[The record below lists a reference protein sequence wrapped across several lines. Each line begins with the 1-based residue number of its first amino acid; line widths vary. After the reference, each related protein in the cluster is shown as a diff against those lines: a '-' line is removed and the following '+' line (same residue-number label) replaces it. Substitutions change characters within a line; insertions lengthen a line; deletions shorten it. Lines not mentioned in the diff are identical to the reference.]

1 MCSGAVFSAPQKWGD
16 VVTIE
21 KLAESIFKQCE
32 KDGEPVTMAEATEM
46 AEMEMKANKN
56 IKNYVESAENA
67 EKVAKKS
74 RKRAVSDEKKQIF
87 TEVEQFL
94 SENFDVSVEIP
105 YKKMEIRLNGKTFT
119 LDLIEKREK
128 K

>member
-1 MCSGAVFSAPQKWGD
+1 MTV
-16 VVTIE
+16 E

-32 KDGEPVTMAEATEM
+32 KDGEPVTMAEAVEM
-46 AEMEMKANKN
+46 AEMEIKANKN

-105 YKKMEIRLNGKTFT
+105 YKKMTIQLNVKTFT